1 MKQSI
6 FSFYPLTILFGF
18 LLTIILHSCTI
29 PQSEVGEKLDGT
41 HDLKQ
46 TSNGYYTY
54 TFTKIDDSY
63 EINKINFFWKDSS
76 NTNVMTRLRQSD
88 IRIELNDTIE
98 TPMVKF
104 RWTSGNYDNNLERLE
119 NHIVY
124 ALIIC
129 TDESLPVMI
138 DKISKS
144 KYDEIIKETENIYE
158 TDSISSVKENLSELK
173 IT

>member
-6 FSFYPLTILFGF
+6 LSFYTLAILFGF
-18 LLTIILHSCTI
+18 LLTMALHSCII

-41 HDLKQ
+41 HNLKQ
-46 TSNGYYTY
+46 TSDGYYTY
-54 TFTKIDDSY
+54 TFTKVDDSY

-104 RWTSGNYDNNLERLE
+104 RWNSGSYDNNLERLE

-129 TDESLPVMI
+129 NDESLPVMI
-138 DKISKS
+138 NKISKS
-144 KYDEIIKETENIYE
+144 KYLDLIKEPELFYE
-158 TDSISSVKENLSELK
+158 ADSISNEKENIIEL
-173 IT
+173 